1 MLRIISITY
10 IYCSLD
16 NLDIPKVLKI
26 QLNCKYLLLISKW
39 RGAAVI
45 NLVLQWV
52 SVLFYVFAE
61 F

>member
-16 NLDIPKVLKI
+16 NIDIPKVLKI